1 LLTFPTE
8 AQFRTARDH
17 VRQINGPAYIP
28 CALPPSDTSQ
38 HTGSQIPLCTSTPA
52 DLRQA
57 RWLARSYN
65 TGGRKTNLHARP
77 DFVGGLGF
85 QRFGDIPRSPRQLRK

>member
-1 LLTFPTE
+1 LLTFPNE

-57 RWLARSYN
+57 QWLARSYN
-65 TGGRKTNLHARP
+65 T
-77 DFVGGLGF
+77 
-85 QRFGDIPRSPRQLRK
+85 